1 MEHRSVLVTGAS
13 RGIGA
18 AIASRLA
25 RDGFEVVLNYRSGEQ
40 AARSVLDAIE
50 GAGGKG
56 RLLPFDISEREMTK
70 TAISGDMEAHG
81 TYWGVV
87 CNAGIAVD
95 APFPL
100 MDGDAWDSVIK
111 TNLDGF
117 YNVVHPIVM
126 PLVESR
132 RGGRIVTLSSISG
145 LVGNRGQVNYSAAKA
160 GIIGATKALSKELAR
175 RKITVNCV
183 VPGIIETDMTRE
195 LPKDE
200 VLKMI
205 PMRRYGLPEE
215 VAGLAAY
222 LVSDESAYVTGQAIS
237 INGGMA

>member
-1 MEHRSVLVTGAS
+1 METRSVLVTGAS

-18 AIASRLA
+18 AIARRMA
-25 RDGFEVVLNYRSGEQ
+25 RDGYAVALNFRSGRE
-40 AARSVLDAIE
+40 AAQSVLDDIE
-50 GAGGKG
+50 KVGGQG
-56 RLLPFDISEREMTK
+56 RLLPFDISDREASRA
-70 TAISGDMEAHG
+70 AIESDMAAHG

-100 MDGDAWDSVIK
+100 LDGAGWDSVMR

-117 YNVVHPIVM
+117 YNVVHPVVM

-175 RKITVNCV
+175 RKITVNCIA
-183 VPGIIETDMTRE
+183 PGIIDTEMTQE
-195 LPKDE
+195 LPKEE

-205 PMRRYGLPEE
+205 PMRRYGRSDE
-215 VAGLAAY
+215 VAGLASY
-222 LVSDESAYVTGQAIS
+222 LVSEESAYVTGQVVS